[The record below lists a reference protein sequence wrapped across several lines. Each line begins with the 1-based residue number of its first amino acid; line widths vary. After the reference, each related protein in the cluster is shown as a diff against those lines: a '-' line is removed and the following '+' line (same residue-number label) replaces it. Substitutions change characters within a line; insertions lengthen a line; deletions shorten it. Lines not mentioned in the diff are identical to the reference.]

1 MKKLVNWAVGAALCV
16 AISPLSQAADV
27 SAEYNLCVSEVK
39 ALYGDDTRVS
49 LKKTKKHSG
58 VTTLKLKVVPPA
70 SSAMTVVCSS
80 EVSVPDT
87 VVLLDK
93 EGEPLPS

>member
-1 MKKLVNWAVGAALCV
+1 MKKLVNWVVGGALCV
-16 AISPLSQAADV
+16 AISPMGQAADV
-27 SAEYNLCVSEVK
+27 SAQYNLCVSEVK
-39 ALYGDDTRVS
+39 SVYGDDTVVS

-58 VTTLKLKVVPPA
+58 VTTLKLKVVPEA
-70 SSAMTVVCSS
+70 SSATTVVCSS

-93 EGEPLPS
+93 EGEPLLS

>member
-1 MKKLVNWAVGAALCV
+1 MKKLVNWAVGGVLCV
-16 AISPLSQAADV
+16 AISPMGQADDV
-27 SAEYNLCVSEVK
+27 SAQYNLCVSEVK
-39 ALYGDDTRVS
+39 SVYGDDTVVS

-58 VTTLKLKVVPPA
+58 VTTLKLKVVPEA
-70 SSAMTVVCSS
+70 SSATTVVCSS

-93 EGEPLPS
+93 EGEPLLS

>member
-1 MKKLVNWAVGAALCV
+1 
-16 AISPLSQAADV
+16 
-27 SAEYNLCVSEVK
+27 
-39 ALYGDDTRVS
+39 
-49 LKKTKKHSG
+49 
-58 VTTLKLKVVPPA
+58 
-70 SSAMTVVCSS
+70 MTIVCSS